1 MKVKNS
7 QLMVAMLALSL
18 SLPFAVATGY
28 AQSQPSAKVT
38 AKASNLTLVDWTP
51 ETVGWQTLLS
61 NTIKTANQKDLFV
74 NASFEVGLYTDTL
87 VKSKNMVSDTS
98 TADAAVRVRVLLDG
112 HRVVEPGEVTFG
124 RRKQTLSATLEGAIG
139 GCLTND
145 PLTGSII
152 VDTNCVQ
159 PEIIQL
165 ILETLD
171 AASFNFIA
179 TDVPQGIHTIEV
191 QAAVENSTTAQ
202 LGSAVAKALVG
213 KGAVTIE
220 SVRLIKNEDVVD
232 VP

>member
-1 MKVKNS
+1 MEIKNS
-7 QLMVAMLALSL
+7 KLIDGMLALSL
-18 SLPFAVATGY
+18 TLPLAVATGN
-28 AQSQPSAKVT
+28 AQSHPSAKVT
-38 AKASNLTLVDWTP
+38 AKASHITLVDWT
-51 ETVGWQTLLS
+51 TSNVAWATLLS
-61 NTIKTANQKDLFV
+61 NTIKTANQKDLFI

-98 TADAAVRVRVLLDG
+98 SADAAVRVRVLLDG
-112 HRVVEPGEVTFG
+112 NPVEPGEVTYG

-145 PLTGSII
+145 LLTGSII
-152 VDTNCVQ
+152 VDTNCVA
-159 PEIIQL
+159 PEIIEL
-165 ILETLD
+165 LLETMD

-179 TDVPQGIHTIEV
+179 VDVPQGIHTISV
-191 QAAVENSTTAQ
+191 QAAIENATTAQ
-202 LGSAVAKALVG
+202 LGSATAKALVG